1 MNYAIVAKKDPYSYQ
16 VEAILKKTLDEAGW
30 NYESILSLVI
40 CVGGDGT
47 LLYAVHRYL
56 NKMN

>member
-30 NYESILSLVI
+30 N
-40 CVGGDGT
+40 
-47 LLYAVHRYL
+47 
-56 NKMN
+56 